1 MNYNNYF
8 LNKNFYFLFLLLSS
22 ISLNDCLIKIP
33 LNLINVK
40 GIQKYLNITIKEPTE
55 FSRKL
60 I

>member
-22 ISLNDCLIKIP
+22 ISLNDGLIKIP